1 MRKMKKILAWLTVL
15 TVNVSMMPM
24 PTVAAATATDASAA
38 SNEETT
44 TSDATKEATQ
54 AQETAEKAVE
64 SATKAAATTAAKK
77 VTTETK
83 KAESKSKS
91 AASTQ
96 SLQDT
101 IEEGIVKDRDQTKI
115 DVSDYDASK
124 AEVKKATNKVLKD
137 NRLSK
142 LTDVTYDTNSEG
154 KVETVNVE
162 TDTTYLMAVDE
173 LEAINDAASDED
185 KASEATM
192 EKVEKSY
199 AELQSY
205 YESQPEY
212 FGIAVPYFTSKDAKE
227 GPISALLSVADI
239 PRAAIGVEGGVT
251 IDQVQQLVDGF
262 NQALPGLVQVHGD
275 ELLAARKQALSHIK
289 DGMTTAEKL
298 LVLNDWL
305 GNYSNF
311 DMADIMKNQK
321 KDSSSE
327 DTSKQAVEAKVQK
340 AADDPFA
347 ELYKST
353 AF

>member
-24 PTVAAATATDASAA
+24 PTVAAATDASTAL
-38 SNEETT
+38 NEETT

-137 NRLSK
+137 NSLSK

-162 TDTTYLMAVDE
+162 TDVTYLMAVDE

-192 EKVEKSY
+192 EEVEKSY

-212 FGIAVPYFTSKDAKE
+212 LVLQYHTSHQKMQKKDQSVPYF
-227 GPISALLSVADI
+227 LLLIFQEQQSELK
-239 PRAAIGVEGGVT
+239 VE
-251 IDQVQQLVDGF
+251 
-262 NQALPGLVQVHGD
+262 
-275 ELLAARKQALSHIK
+275 
-289 DGMTTAEKL
+289 
-298 LVLNDWL
+298 
-305 GNYSNF
+305 
-311 DMADIMKNQK
+311 
-321 KDSSSE
+321 
-327 DTSKQAVEAKVQK
+327 
-340 AADDPFA
+340 
-347 ELYKST
+347 
-353 AF
+353 

>member
-24 PTVAAATATDASAA
+24 PTVAAATATDASTA

-54 AQETAEKAVE
+54 AQEVAKKAVE

-77 VTTETK
+77 VTTEAK
-83 KAESKSKS
+83 KAGSKSKS

-137 NRLSK
+137 NSLSK

-162 TDTTYLMAVDE
+162 TDVTYLMAVDE
-173 LEAINDAASDED
+173 LEAINDQFSHQQADFPLE
-185 KASEATM
+185 
-192 EKVEKSY
+192 V
-199 AELQSY
+199 
-205 YESQPEY
+205 SQDLLHHNEER
-212 FGIAVPYFTSKDAKE
+212 FLVSIQRWFH
-227 GPISALLSVADI
+227 LLSYNQY
-239 PRAAIGVEGGVT
+239 RLYAAIFYRQNGV
-251 IDQVQQLVDGF
+251 
-262 NQALPGLVQVHGD
+262 
-275 ELLAARKQALSHIK
+275 
-289 DGMTTAEKL
+289 
-298 LVLNDWL
+298 
-305 GNYSNF
+305 
-311 DMADIMKNQK
+311 
-321 KDSSSE
+321 
-327 DTSKQAVEAKVQK
+327 
-340 AADDPFA
+340 
-347 ELYKST
+347 
-353 AF
+353 

>member
-24 PTVAAATATDASAA
+24 PTVAAATDASTAL
-38 SNEETT
+38 NEETT

-137 NRLSK
+137 NSLSK

-212 FGIAVPYFTSKDAKE
+212 FGIVQYHTSHQKMQKKDQSVPYF
-227 GPISALLSVADI
+227 LLLIFQEQQSELK
-239 PRAAIGVEGGVT
+239 VE
-251 IDQVQQLVDGF
+251 
-262 NQALPGLVQVHGD
+262 
-275 ELLAARKQALSHIK
+275 
-289 DGMTTAEKL
+289 
-298 LVLNDWL
+298 
-305 GNYSNF
+305 
-311 DMADIMKNQK
+311 
-321 KDSSSE
+321 
-327 DTSKQAVEAKVQK
+327 
-340 AADDPFA
+340 
-347 ELYKST
+347 
-353 AF
+353 

>member
-1 MRKMKKILAWLTVL
+1 
-15 TVNVSMMPM
+15 
-24 PTVAAATATDASAA
+24 
-38 SNEETT
+38 
-44 TSDATKEATQ
+44 
-54 AQETAEKAVE
+54 
-64 SATKAAATTAAKK
+64 
-77 VTTETK
+77 
-83 KAESKSKS
+83 
-91 AASTQ
+91 
-96 SLQDT
+96 
-101 IEEGIVKDRDQTKI
+101 
-115 DVSDYDASK
+115 
-124 AEVKKATNKVLKD
+124 
-137 NRLSK
+137 
-142 LTDVTYDTNSEG
+142 
-154 KVETVNVE
+154 
-162 TDTTYLMAVDE
+162 MAVDE

-192 EKVEKSY
+192 EEVEKSY

-262 NQALPGLVQVHGD
+262 KQALPGLVQVHGD

-340 AADDPFA
+340 AAADYINQQHL
-347 ELYKST
+347 ELLQIENLYVCHIQQLITILCSAHSQKFT
-353 AF
+353 KTLMEHGRQKMKLTVN

>member
-24 PTVAAATATDASAA
+24 PTVAAATATDASTAL
-38 SNEETT
+38 NEETI

-54 AQETAEKAVE
+54 AQETAKKAVE

-83 KAESKSKS
+83 KAGSKSKS

-137 NRLSK
+137 NSLSK

-162 TDTTYLMAVDE
+162 TDVTYLMAVDE

-192 EKVEKSY
+192 EEVEKVMLNFSHTMNLSQSTLV
-199 AELQSY
+199 LQYHTSHQKMQKKDQ
-205 YESQPEY
+205 S
-212 FGIAVPYFTSKDAKE
+212 VPYF
-227 GPISALLSVADI
+227 LLLIFQEQQSELK
-239 PRAAIGVEGGVT
+239 VE
-251 IDQVQQLVDGF
+251 
-262 NQALPGLVQVHGD
+262 
-275 ELLAARKQALSHIK
+275 
-289 DGMTTAEKL
+289 
-298 LVLNDWL
+298 
-305 GNYSNF
+305 
-311 DMADIMKNQK
+311 
-321 KDSSSE
+321 
-327 DTSKQAVEAKVQK
+327 
-340 AADDPFA
+340 
-347 ELYKST
+347 
-353 AF
+353 

>member
-24 PTVAAATATDASAA
+24 PTVAAATATDASTAL
-38 SNEETT
+38 NEETI
-44 TSDATKEATQ
+44 TSDATIKEATQ
-54 AQETAEKAVE
+54 AQETAKKAVE

-83 KAESKSKS
+83 KAGSKSKS

-137 NRLSK
+137 NSLSK

-162 TDTTYLMAVDE
+162 TDVTYLMAVDE

-192 EKVEKSY
+192 EEVEKSY
-199 AELQSY
+199 AELQS
-205 YESQPEY
+205 
-212 FGIAVPYFTSKDAKE
+212 
-227 GPISALLSVADI
+227 
-239 PRAAIGVEGGVT
+239 
-251 IDQVQQLVDGF
+251 
-262 NQALPGLVQVHGD
+262 
-275 ELLAARKQALSHIK
+275 
-289 DGMTTAEKL
+289 
-298 LVLNDWL
+298 
-305 GNYSNF
+305 
-311 DMADIMKNQK
+311 
-321 KDSSSE
+321 
-327 DTSKQAVEAKVQK
+327 
-340 AADDPFA
+340 
-347 ELYKST
+347 
-353 AF
+353 